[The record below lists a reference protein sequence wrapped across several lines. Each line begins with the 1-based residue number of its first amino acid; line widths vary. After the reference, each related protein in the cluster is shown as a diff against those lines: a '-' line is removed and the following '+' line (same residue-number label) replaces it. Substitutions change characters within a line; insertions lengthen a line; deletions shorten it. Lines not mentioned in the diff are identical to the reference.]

1 MAPAEAR
8 ATVAVRPT
16 ARRAGRSTPWAAA
29 APDGP
34 PADRS
39 GEAPRPSPGALPA
52 PDARRRAGRSKPRG
66 SSLPASRPVGPV
78 FKNNVIT
85 LPELLLDL
93 IGPSKILSLS
103 SFFPFV
109 YLPL

>member
-1 MAPAEAR
+1 EF
-8 ATVAVRPT
+8 
-16 ARRAGRSTPWAAA
+16 RRVLFRS
-29 APDGP
+29 
-34 PADRS
+34 
-39 GEAPRPSPGALPA
+39 GALPS

-66 SSLPASRPVGPV
+66 SSLPAGCPVRPVL
-78 FKNNVIT
+78 KNNVIT

-109 YLPL
+109 YLPFDLSLFLNQRSWRPCCANSLFRAPSLRLR